1 MNRRTARLALTA
13 ASLAVA
19 GAACGGGSSGGGT
32 TAPQGAKALV
42 GTFHLTPGSC
52 KGSGTPTGSYFRM
65 IDANG
70 SLANGPY
77 FQNPDSVCT
86 DKSYSPELPGTDGGL
101 VTGTFQPPPA
111 KAFDAHGNS
120 LADRITKPG
129 TFTAIEFGIQTE
141 QVDPQS
147 HIKVPAPQI
156 FDNDGKLSGQLE
168 AWSASWN
175 NQYFNQGSPK
185 PGGTSPGITS
195 PVTGTYN
202 AATGAFVL
210 TWTSSIVG
218 GPFNG
223 FSGYWHLQGH
233 FTPSS

>member
-1 MNRRTARLALTA
+1 MTSRKARLALPLIATA
-13 ASLAVA
+13 IAAT
-19 GAACGGGSSGGGT
+19 ACGGSSSGGTPASSTGK
-32 TAPQGAKALV
+32 PLI
-42 GTFHLTPGSC
+42 GTFHLAAGKCSTD
-52 KGSGTPTGSYFRM
+52 TPTGSYFRM
-65 IDANG
+65 IDDNG
-70 SLANGPY
+70 TLAKGPY
-77 FQNPDSVCT
+77 FTNPDSTCK
-86 DKSYSPELPGTDGGL
+86 DQSYSAEIPGTDGGL
-101 VTGTFQPPPA
+101 VTGSYQPSPA

-120 LADRITKPG
+120 LAVRIIKPG
-129 TFTAIEFGIQTE
+129 SFTAIDFGIQTDP
-141 QVDPQS
+141 VDPQS
-147 HIKVPAPQI
+147 KTKVPAPSI
-156 FDNDGKLSGQLE
+156 VDNDGKLSGQLE

-185 PGGTSPGITS
+185 PDGSMPGITS

-202 AATGAFVL
+202 ATTGAFVL